1 MTSDQIKSLGP
12 ALTAFLGAFDDCF
25 ANADTRAHLR
35 DYVQGQ
41 LSDLPRKSVEPMAI
55 AAGVPPRTLQEFLSL
70 SDWDHGRLRD
80 RVQQVLARDHADPNA
95 IGIVDESGH
104 PKKGRHAACVQRQY
118 CGNTGKVDNCVMTV
132 HLAYASWDNEF
143 RTMADA
149 DLYLP
154 ESWDQDAER
163 RRATQVPADVHCRPK
178 YDVAL
183 EQLRR
188 ARANGMTFAWVT
200 ADEWYGGKPAFV
212 AGLEAMGQP
221 FVLEVPRNLAGWPRE
236 PANADAPRSAAE
248 DLCRHSPAFAGQK
261 WKRLLVKETTK
272 GPMVWEARA
281 APFWM
286 LRDGVV
292 VGPYRLVA
300 ARDVLDP
307 GGDVKYF
314 LSDAADVPL
323 RVTMHV
329 ALGRWPV
336 ERCLQDQKTE
346 LGLSHFECRK
356 YGAVLRHLLLTQVSQ
371 LFLARQAR
379 RLNAER
385 GGKRRRTAAAAAAA
399 AAEAEAAGAG
409 AGAGAAGGGDGD
421 GVPGAHGRR
430 RADRRAAAEPRRPGP
445 ANRPGGRGDP
455 SGPTAQRRG
464 AGVAHEGPPP
474 AATRDRHPGRAAH
487 VLRSALTAVAL

>member
-1 MTSDQIKSLGP
+1 MTSDQIKALGP
-12 ALTAFLGAFDDCF
+12 ALTAFLGEFDDCF
-25 ANADTRAHLR
+25 AKPDTRAHLR

-55 AAGVPPRTLQEFLSL
+55 MADVPPRTLQEFLSL
-70 SDWDHGRLRD
+70 SDWDHASLRD
-80 RVQQVLARDHADPNA
+80 RVQRILSRDHADPNA

-104 PKKGRHAACVQRQY
+104 PKKGRHTACVQRQY

-132 HLAYASWDNEF
+132 HLAFAAWDNAF
-143 RTMADA
+143 HTMADA

-154 ESWDQDAER
+154 ESWDADPA
-163 RRATQVPADVHCRPK
+163 RRAAAQVPADVHYRPK
-178 YDVAL
+178 YDIAL

-221 FVLEVPRNLAGWPRE
+221 FVLEVPRNLTGWSHA
-236 PANADAPRSAAE
+236 PANPDAPRSEAQ
-248 DLCRHSPAFAGQK
+248 DLCRHSPVFTGTK
-261 WKRLLVKETTK
+261 WKRFLVKQTTK

-292 VGPYRLVA
+292 VGPYRLVV

-307 GGDVKYF
+307 DEVKYF
-314 LSDAADVPL
+314 LSDATDVPL
-323 RVTMHV
+323 RVTLHV
-329 ALGRWPV
+329 AFSRWPV

-356 YGAVLRHLLLTQVSQ
+356 YDAVLRHLLLTQVSQ

-379 RLNAER
+379 RLNAGR
-385 GGKRRRTAAAAAAA
+385 GEKRRR
-399 AAEAEAAGAG
+399 AAGR
-409 AGAGAAGGGDGD
+409 GD
-421 GVPGAHGRR
+421 GVPGPHRR
-430 RADRRAAAEPRRPGP
+430 RRVDRRAAAGACRPGP
-445 ANRPGGRGDP
+445 PDRPCGRGDP
-455 SGPTAQRRG
+455 SGAAAQRRG

-474 AATRDRHPGRAAH
+474 AAASARHPGRAAH
-487 VLRSALTAVAL
+487 VLHPAVTAVAL